1 MRWLDRRLQAERI
14 RRVRPYASGARVLDI
29 GCADGALFR
38 LLDASLSGGVG
49 IDQDPVPASTPK
61 YRYVQGDFPAALPG
75 GEQYDLVTALAVV
88 EHIPER
94 DQPAFAAACLK
105 VLKDG
110 GRLVMTVPSSRVD
123 DLLRVLKAIRFVDGM
138 ADHQHYGFEPGHV
151 PTTFKAAGF
160 ALERHSTFQLG
171 LNNLFVFRKPA
182 VGESNFRA
190 S

>member
-1 MRWLDRRLQAERI
+1 MNGLEHSASVHSPWRI
-14 RRVRPYASGARVLDI
+14 
-29 GCADGALFR
+29 
-38 LLDASLSGGVG
+38 
-49 IDQDPVPASTPK
+49 TPGK
-61 YRYVQGDFPAALPG
+61 
-75 GEQYDLVTALAVV
+75 
-88 EHIPER
+88 
-94 DQPAFAAACLK
+94 PAFAAACFG
-105 VLKDG
+105 VLRDG

-151 PTTFKAAGF
+151 PATFKSAGF

-182 VGESNFRA
+182 VGESNRRA

>member
-38 LLDASLSGGVG
+38 LLDDRLTGGVG
-49 IDQDPVPASTPK
+49 IDMDPVPASTTK
-61 YRYVQGDFPAALPG
+61 YRYVQGVFPAALPS
-75 GEQYDLVTALAVV
+75 DDRFDVVTALAVV
-88 EHIPER
+88 EHIPEK
-94 DQPAFAAACLK
+94 DQPAFATACRA
-105 VLKDG
+105 VLRDG

-123 DLLRVLKAIRFVDGM
+123 DLLLVLKAIRFVDGM
-138 ADHQHYGFEPGHV
+138 ADHQHYGFDPRHV
-151 PTTFKAAGF
+151 PATFKDAGF
-160 ALERHSTFQLG
+160 TLERHSTFQLG

-182 VGESNFRA
+182 VGESSFRA